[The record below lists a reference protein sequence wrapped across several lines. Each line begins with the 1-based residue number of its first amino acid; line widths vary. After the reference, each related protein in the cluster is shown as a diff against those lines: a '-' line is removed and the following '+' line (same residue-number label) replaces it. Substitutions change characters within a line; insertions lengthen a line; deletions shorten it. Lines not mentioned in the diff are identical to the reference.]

1 VALSALSRTR
11 ASSLGHDKLGRFDSS
26 VCPSPVPQEV
36 EKRCEM
42 MGTYADYGGCESPG
56 HIAFPQVNVVWR
68 SRAGPAFQ
76 AGNASSIWSDCQ
88 LEPLVNQAFSALRGL
103 QRSQACP

>member
-1 VALSALSRTR
+1 MALSALSRTR

-42 MGTYADYGGCESPG
+42 MGTNGDNPRCESPG
-56 HIAFPQVNVVWR
+56 QTAFLQVDGL
-68 SRAGPAFQ
+68 SR
-76 AGNASSIWSDCQ
+76 
-88 LEPLVNQAFSALRGL
+88 
-103 QRSQACP
+103 